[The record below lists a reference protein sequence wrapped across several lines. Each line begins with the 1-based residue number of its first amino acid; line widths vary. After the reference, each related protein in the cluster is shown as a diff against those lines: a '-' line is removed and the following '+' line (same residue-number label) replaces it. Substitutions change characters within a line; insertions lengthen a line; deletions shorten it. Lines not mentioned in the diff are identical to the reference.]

1 MSYTVHA
8 TDSLR
13 EQFADVR
20 RGELTPFYSILC
32 SDAPFREWVQTQ
44 RNLAD
49 DDALSSYLLGLGA
62 SSNVEWYDLAQEF
75 LRREAATF
83 PLAPEPAPEPEPET
97 RQAQARAIAV
107 MRRREQEARATTERV
122 QAQYTR
128 LQTRVNSLM
137 SDLLQEA
144 EERDWCDEY
153 DRFAEQ
159 YEDIGMRIRET
170 ESDVTVN
177 VTLSFTRTVTHL
189 ASQEPGDA
197 VDKSTVVQWVTEFDY
212 GMADYAVDNWEI
224 EA

>member
-1 MSYTVHA
+1 MSYSVHA

-32 SDAPFREWVQTQ
+32 SDAPFREWAQT
-44 RNLAD
+44 RLNLTND
-49 DDALSSYLLGLGA
+49 DTLSSYLLNLGA

-83 PLAPEPAPEPEPET
+83 PPAPEPEPET

-107 MRRREQEARATTERV
+107 MRRREQEARATAERV

-144 EERDWCDEY
+144 EERDWCEEY

-159 YEDIGMRIRET
+159 YEDIGMRIREI